1 MDIRDLKLNKSNPRF
16 IKDERFKKLCQSVKD
31 FSKMMELRPIVCN
44 KDGLIIGGN
53 MRYRALKELGYKEVP
68 DSWVKI
74 TDKLT
79 EEEEKRFIIED
90 NLNFGDWDLE
100 TLANEWDAE
109 LLNDW
114 GMEVSELNRNNYK
127 QEEQEI
133 KEFKSSHILISFYPE
148 DLIKFQ
154 DLIEKIKEIA
164 NVEIEMSSN

>member
-68 DSWVKI
+68 DSWVKV

-90 NLNFGDWDLE
+90 NLNFGDWDFE
-100 TLANEWDAE
+100 ILANEWDSE

-114 GMEVSELNRNNYK
+114 GMEIPKTEEDT
-127 QEEQEI
+127 QEE
-133 KEFKSSHILISFYPE
+133 KEKQLQKCPNCGFEY
-148 DLIKFQ
+148 
-154 DLIEKIKEIA
+154 
-164 NVEIEMSSN
+164 